1 MKLIRRKNNA
11 LVLEDILLN
20 TATAIARA
28 ITMKPDVVKTR
39 IHQVVNASDY
49 AVLVKTL
56 TVISRP
62 FAVAVITSIEDS
74 Q

>member
-11 LVLEDILLN
+11 LVLEDIPLN
-20 TATAIARA
+20 TVTAIARA
-28 ITMKPDVVKTR
+28 LTMKPDVLKTR

-49 AVLVKTL
+49 AALVKAL
-56 TVISRP
+56 TGIARP
-62 FAVAVITSIEDS
+62 FAVAVMTSIEDS